1 MILYSIV
8 PWEIVFKNDDSSG
21 STFLEMEYIG
31 EKVIVSPTQDNRYV
45 INRIIS
51 TSPKAYLNPKLQP
64 GVVID
69 RAMLDG
75 RNL

>member
-8 PWEIVFKNDDSSG
+8 PREIVFQNSG
-21 STFLEMEYIG
+21 EENVGKYIEMDYMG
-31 EKVIVSPTQDNRYV
+31 EKVQVTPVGNNRYL

-64 GVVID
+64 GQYIE
-69 RAMLDG
+69 AKFSE
-75 RNL
+75 